1 VFEVFSLR
9 KVHISFVRPGMT
21 IGYAVFNSRGEM
33 LINRGAVLTARFI
46 ERLVRQ
52 GIPALYIVD
61 DFLPDVEFED
71 VVNNQT
77 RVKAINR
84 VRNLFNRT
92 VNSKIIPDETNCL
105 YDSIDEIKN
114 KLLNNQSLMI
124 NLVDIRSM
132 DDYLFGHCVNVC
144 VLSLAAAI
152 HLGFNNASISI
163 LGMGALLHDVGKV
176 MVSKDI
182 LNKPGKLTTDEYE
195 VIKKHPSYGYEII
208 MNNLPHIRKLAAII
222 ALQHHERLCGDG
234 YPKGLTGDK
243 IHRFSQI
250 VGMADVYDA
259 MTADRVY
266 RRGYP
271 SNEVY
276 EMLSASGNYHFD
288 YELVKAFLYNIAPY
302 PVGSIVRLS
311 SNEIGLVVKN
321 QKKHPFHPQVKVMLD
336 SAGKFLEAPF
346 EIDLSKN
353 DELFIA
359 KVLDHAEIE
368 ELRVKA
374 GK

>member
-1 VFEVFSLR
+1 MR